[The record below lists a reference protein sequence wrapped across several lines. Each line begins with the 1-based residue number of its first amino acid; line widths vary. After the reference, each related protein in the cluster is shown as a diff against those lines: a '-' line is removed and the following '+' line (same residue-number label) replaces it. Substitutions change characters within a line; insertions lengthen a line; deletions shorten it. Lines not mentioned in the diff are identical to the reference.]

1 MYGPNLMIENFAFK
15 IQTKIEILSLNKQQI
30 AEVTD
35 QVLII
40 QVVAIDNVGEPSP
53 VMATFL
59 KIATETVYKM
69 AGLGAFEA
77 SVAYKVNLQVYSS
90 DLN

>member
-1 MYGPNLMIENFAFK
+1 MLI
-15 IQTKIEILSLNKQQI
+15 
-30 AEVTD
+30 VT
-35 QVLII
+35 LII
-40 QVVAIDNVGEPSP
+40 KVVAIDNVGEPSP

-77 SVAYKVNLQVYSS
+77 SVAYKVNYMYIISLF
-90 DLN
+90 